1 MNNIKI
7 YSKLIYY
14 YLFLFYYSLFYIYL
28 KGEIYFEYM
37 EASKGTRLGKK
48 SKIGNTPEM
57 NFEEYEKY
65 KQSIKK
71 ENQKELAFFF
81 LNELVGEYGYKA
93 VINSLDKNSSERNDS
108 LDDTIQNLIEKLGKD
123 ILQENI
129 YYYRNI
135 NVNEYKNYN
144 YNDNNSNNK

>member
-1 MNNIKI
+1 MD
-7 YSKLIYY
+7 
-14 YLFLFYYSLFYIYL
+14 
-28 KGEIYFEYM
+28 
-37 EASKGTRLGKK
+37 ASKGTKFGKK

-65 KQSIKK
+65 RQSIKK

-108 LDDTIQNLIEKLGKD
+108 LDDTIQNLIEKLGKY

-129 YYYRNI
+129 YYYRNL
-135 NVNEYKNYN
+135 NVNEFKNYN
-144 YNDNNSNNK
+144 YNSNK